1 MSFRYILLALGI
13 AALVLSQS
21 EAKGIKDKRKGSSIP
36 TPSRT
41 HQTSAQNVKLDQPDP
56 QDHQVNLE
64 QMALQAQQ
72 VLLDPMVCLESTESM
87 VLLESLDLP
96 VLLARLAN
104 QELTDLSDLQ
114 ALLELREPM
123 V

>member
-21 EAKGIKDKRKGSSIP
+21 EAKGGKDKRKGSSIP

-72 VLLDPMVCLESTESM
+72 VLLDPMVSLESTESM

-96 VLLARLAN
+96 DLRVLTA
-104 QELTDLSDLQ
+104 
-114 ALLELREPM
+114 
-123 V
+123 